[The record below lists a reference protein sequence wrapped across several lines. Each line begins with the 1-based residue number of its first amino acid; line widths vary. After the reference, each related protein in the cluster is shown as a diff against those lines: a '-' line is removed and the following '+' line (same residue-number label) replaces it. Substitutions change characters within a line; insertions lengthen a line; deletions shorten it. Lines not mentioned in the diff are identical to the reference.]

1 MKRQD
6 MDTHLTV
13 LGWLY
18 LIGNAMILMIGVVGW
33 VFFTGIGFFA
43 AADSGDPIALSILG
57 VIGTAGLLFFGILAL
72 PGMVAG
78 YGLLKRYSWAR
89 YLALVVGFLGLFNIP
104 LGTAIGIYT
113 FLVLLQ
119 DDSSVYFNTAK
130 AA

>member
-18 LIGNAMILMIGVVGW
+18 LIGNASVLMIGILGW
-33 VFFTGIGFFA
+33 FFFTGLGFFA
-43 AADSGDPIALSILG
+43 AADSGDPVALSILG
-57 VIGTAGLLFFGILAL
+57 IVGTVGLAFFSVLAL
-72 PGMVAG
+72 PGMIAG
-78 YGLLKRYSWAR
+78 VGLLKRSSWAR
-89 YLALVVGFLGLFNIP
+89 YLALVVGFLGLFNFP

-113 FLVLLQ
+113 FWVLLQ
-119 DDSSVYFNTAK
+119 DDSNVYFNQAK